1 VSAADV
7 SPEEIANRFI
17 EAFNQRDAERLVTL
31 CDPSIEF
38 HPTVLIGERRV
49 YHGHDG
55 VRQWVAQLVE
65 SGGEHQVRVR
75 EVRVLD
81 PNRFLVLSEV
91 LLGGQ
96 AITPSA
102 MLARLGPDGGITEV
116 HAYLSDEQMLIRLGL
131 VPERPARPEQP

>member
-1 VSAADV
+1 MSAADV
-7 SPEEIANRFI
+7 SPEEIADRFI
-17 EAFNQRDAERLVTL
+17 EAFNERDADGLIAL
-31 CDPSIEF
+31 CDPAIEF
-38 HPTVLIGERRV
+38 HPTVLVGERRV

-55 VRQWVAQLVE
+55 VRRWVAQLVE
-65 SGGEHQVRVR
+65 SGGEHRVRVR

-81 PNRFLVLSEV
+81 PDRFLVLSEV
-91 LLGGQ
+91 LLGGK

-131 VPERPARPEQP
+131 VPERTERPEQP